1 MRSRIGKTTLLLL
14 AVGLLLGA
22 YSLECSEL
30 EYREAMFARE
40 AENRRMVLVENADFR
55 RGDKVNLVLLDV
67 GPFTLGQD
75 GKHKFDLDL
84 FVKDSAG
91 QVVLNEPGLLG
102 EQGHALLENNTAPSL
117 TGIFTSHVG
126 LRAGKYQMTVVIRDL
141 VGGGILKV
149 TKSFTLNSK
158 LSFSK
163 TAFARKKDDGSLEI
177 IDNPVFMRGEVVHL
191 IVFNVGTFALGQD
204 GKNWFDIHMLVKD
217 PTGKTVL
224 DQKNLL
230 GEKGRGAL
238 DANIADSPYGM
249 FFSDLTMT
257 PGEYRMR
264 LTIEDRVGGQSLNIT
279 RTFTL
284 K

>member
-1 MRSRIGKTTLLLL
+1 MFL
-14 AVGLLLGA
+14 LLLGA
-22 YSLECSEL
+22 FSVEGSDL

-40 AENRRMVLVENADFR
+40 TTGGRMVYVESADFR

-67 GPFTLGQD
+67 GPFTLGND

-102 EQGHALLENNTAPSL
+102 EQGHATLENDMAPSL

-126 LRAGKYQMTVVIRDL
+126 LRSGKYQMTVVIRDL

-149 TKSFTLNSK
+149 TKSFTLNAQ

-163 TAFARKKDDGSLEI
+163 AAFARKKDDGQLEI
-177 IDNPVFMRGEVVHL
+177 IDSPVFMRGEVVHL
-191 IVFNVGTFALGQD
+191 IVFNVGTFAVGQD
-204 GKNWFDIHMLVKD
+204 GNNWFDIHMLVTN
-217 PTGKTVL
+217 PAGETVL

-230 GEKGRGAL
+230 GEKGKGQL
-238 DANIADSPYGM
+238 EGNIADSPYGM
-249 FFSDLTMT
+249 FFTDLSMK
-257 PGEYRMR
+257 PGQYRMK
-264 LTIEDRVGGQSLNIT
+264 LIIEDRIGGQSVKIT
-279 RTFTL
+279 RTFNL